1 MRMYSVLLVDDEEEV
16 YEAIIKKLD
25 WKELGF
31 EVAGYARNGQ
41 EALEMA
47 EELKP
52 DVVMTDIKMPY
63 MDGFEL
69 ARRVKEMYKNT
80 RFIIFSGFDELEYAK
95 ETIKI
100 KAEEYILKPINSS
113 ELREVF
119 ERLKKNLDDE
129 MAEKSNLEKL
139 RERYLKSLPAM
150 QVQFLGTLMEGNLS
164 ETQIEEYLDNCQLN
178 LSADNYAVSIIRIDS
193 VPTGNKML
201 YLAPLKGIVEEFLT
215 EEFINTDYTENKWKF
230 RCFQYVG
237 NLVVLS
243 MFENGMSISRYTD
256 TLDRMCRNAERF
268 LNISVTAGIGPVCNR
283 LSQMEI
289 SYQGALEA
297 LSYKVMF
304 NDTNVISI
312 TDLEPDPYDTEYL
325 NDVSIED
332 VIRGIK
338 LLPEEEINGIVD
350 EFVENI
356 RQAKLSVAKYRVV
369 IMELITELMKLVN
382 AYKLDMSVIFA
393 GDKDIYARAMELE
406 SSESM
411 KEWLYNVCIAM
422 KNSIRKERTDSAK
435 LIVERAMQYVKENY
449 GDIELSVDVLCGI
462 LNVSAAYFSTIFKK
476 QTGQSFVNYLTQVRM
491 EHAVELL
498 NTTDDKTYV
507 IAEKVGYLEP
517 NYFSYVF
524 RKHFGIS
531 PSKYRTSKVGNNE
544 EQG

>member
-1 MRMYSVLLVDDEEEV
+1 MNLYRVLLVDDEEEV
-16 YEAIIKKLD
+16 YEAIIKKLN
-25 WKELGF
+25 WNELGF
-31 EVAGYARNGQ
+31 EVVGYARNGQ

-100 KAEEYILKPINSS
+100 KAEEYILKPINST
-113 ELREVF
+113 ELKEVF

-129 MAEKSNLEKL
+129 MDEKNNMEKL

-164 ETQIEEYLDNCQLN
+164 ESQIEEYLENCQLN
-178 LSADNYAVSIIRIDS
+178 LIADNYAVSIIRIDS
-193 VPTGNKML
+193 VPMGNKML

-215 EEFINTDYTENKWKF
+215 EEFINVVYAKNQWKF

-256 TLDRMCRNAERF
+256 TLDRLCKNAERF
-268 LNISVTAGIGPVCNR
+268 LNISVTAGVGQACSK
-283 LSQMEI
+283 LSQLEF
-289 SYQGALEA
+289 SYSGALEA

-304 NDTNVISI
+304 DDTNVISI
-312 TDLEPDPYDTEYL
+312 TDLEPDPYDIEYL
-325 NDVSIED
+325 NNVSVDD

-338 LLPEEEINGIVD
+338 MLSDEEIKSIVS

-356 RQAKLSVAKYRVV
+356 RQAKLSVAKYGVI
-369 IMELITELMKLVN
+369 IMELTTEIMKMIN
-382 AYKLDMSVIFA
+382 AYQLDMAVVFA
-393 GDKDIYARAMELE
+393 QDKDIYARAMELE
-406 SSESM
+406 SSESL
-411 KEWLYNVCIAM
+411 KEWLYNVCIM
-422 KNSIRKERTDSAK
+422 LKNSIRKERTDSARM
-435 LIVERAMQYVKENY
+435 IVDRAMQYVNENY
-449 GDIELSVDVLCGI
+449 GDTELSVDIMCSN

-507 IAEKVGYLEP
+507 IAEKVGYIEP

-524 RKHFGIS
+524 RKYYGIS
-531 PSKYRTSKVGNNE
+531 PSKYRTNKAGNHE
-544 EQG
+544 E